1 MELYNG
7 LQFLIMKYI
16 ITESRLE
23 NVIFKFL
30 DSKLD
35 GIELVKG
42 KYSDIVF
49 ILPEMAPNG
58 DEELGILGWEK
69 TDKGGRLY
77 VFLLLGRA
85 VEDMFSLQSEE
96 SLKTIARYIEN
107 RYNLNITS
115 ATWNCGFQFGAL
127 KVKN

>member
-1 MELYNG
+1 
-7 LQFLIMKYI
+7 MKYI

-23 NVIFKFL
+23 ILIFKFL

-35 GIELVKG
+35 GVELVKG

-49 ILPEMAPNG
+49 ISPKMSPNG
-58 DEELGILGWEK
+58 DDELGIMGWEK

-96 SLKTIARYIEN
+96 SLRLIARYIEN

>member
-23 NVIFKFL
+23 NLIFKFL

-35 GIELVKG
+35 GAEPMKG

-49 ILPEMAPNG
+49 ISPKMAPNG

-69 TDKGGRLY
+69 TDKGGKLY
-77 VFLLLGRA
+77 VFLLLVRA

-96 SLKTIARYIEN
+96 SLKIIARYIEN

-115 ATWNCGFQFGAL
+115 ATWNCGFEFAAL
-127 KVKN
+127 KVDN